1 MVGDRARYFSNSWR
15 VSCVVQSLDISRKV
29 ASEEV
34 TCLRFECRK
43 VTTVKIDLQEK
54 EQKQKDLGSCG
65 CAPEEK
71 P

>member
-1 MVGDRARYFSNSWR
+1 MGDRARHFSNSCR
-15 VSCVVQSLDISRKV
+15 VSRVVQSLAISLKV

-54 EQKQKDLGSCG
+54 EQKQKDLGNCG
-65 CAPEEK
+65 CAPEDK